1 MSENE
6 AVYTVTDAPETQ
18 VQEAPVRKFN
28 IKKMA
33 IIATVSAVALGAVVL
48 IAKYATKSSENESEH
63 LEITYDSTPVVTP
76 DAA

>member
-1 MSENE
+1 MPENE
-6 AVYTVTDAPETQ
+6 TVFEVTDLP
-18 VQEAPVRKFN
+18 EAPVQETPGRKFN